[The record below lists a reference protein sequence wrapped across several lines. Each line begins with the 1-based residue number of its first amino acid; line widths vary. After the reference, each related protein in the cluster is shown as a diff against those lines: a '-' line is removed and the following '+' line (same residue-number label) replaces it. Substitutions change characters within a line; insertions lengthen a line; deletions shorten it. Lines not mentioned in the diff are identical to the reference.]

1 MKRSKTYSFRLHPD
15 DAYESDA
22 IGIIETWDNAGTNF
36 RSAMTD
42 VILHSAGRTPQM
54 YRQDET
60 QLTPSLMR
68 KMFSEFKDEIS
79 DLLTTVGKIREYVDV
94 EDSAG
99 HAALDEVEGKLLKAL
114 ETRQAQ
120 KSNR

>member
-22 IGIIETWDNAGTNF
+22 IGIIEKWDNAGTNF